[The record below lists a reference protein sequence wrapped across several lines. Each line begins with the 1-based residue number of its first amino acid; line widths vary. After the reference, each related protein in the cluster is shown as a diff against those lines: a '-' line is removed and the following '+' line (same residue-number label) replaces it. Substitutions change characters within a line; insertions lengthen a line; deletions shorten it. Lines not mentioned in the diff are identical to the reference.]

1 MMFLA
6 IFLSL
11 VCWIDLIWH
20 IVLVLNVFQHL
31 PTLPCHD
38 ISFKNDT
45 GHDIM
50 QKSQECVF
58 EWSKVPCERLLTIFC
73 NLFCW
78 IDLLLNFWI
87 VCHLAI
93 WPCCH
98 VFVQVGQFD
107 MLKMLTW
114 RWAGHSK
121 WRYSSQ
127 RQLRSGFLFAV
138 SWSVGPLVCCFSGK
152 PRTGFFRFFAWMFL
166 TIRVRNWPK
175 RFSGKNL
182 DHSIMA
188 F

>member
-1 MMFLA
+1 MFYNFRQCYQVMKDHSKIANIHFWMIQKPKNDVLA

-58 EWSKVPCERLLTIFC
+58 EWSKVPCKRLLTIFC

-127 RQLRSGFLFAV
+127 RQLRLGS
-138 SWSVGPLVCCFSGK
+138 
-152 PRTGFFRFFAWMFL
+152 
-166 TIRVRNWPK
+166 
-175 RFSGKNL
+175 
-182 DHSIMA
+182 
-188 F
+188 

>member
-127 RQLRSGFLFAV
+127 RQLRSGFLLLV
-138 SWSVGPLVCCFSGK
+138 RWSVSLL
-152 PRTGFFRFFAWMFL
+152 FFRKTAHRIFPIFCMNVPYYKGKKR
-166 TIRVRNWPK
+166 TR
-175 RFSGKNL
+175 RFSREKSGSFKN
-182 DHSIMA
+182 SRC
-188 F
+188 